1 MDLTSRN
8 IIRGEVLYVRKPF
21 RFGGVTYTAKAK
33 FEYLQL
39 SMSWRSILKLRE
51 AGYLITEEEYQKA
64 FVKPLKKSKPPKSG
78 MVSQSAKTI
87 EADVAVAS
95 AKDKPVEYN
104 DHGLDDNS
112 AEVVD
117 G

>member
-1 MDLTSRN
+1 VDLTSRN

-64 FVKPLKKSKPPKSG
+64 FVKPLKKSKPPKSRV
-78 MVSQSAKTI
+78 VSPDTKII
-87 EADVAVAS
+87 EADVVVAS
-95 AKDKPVEYN
+95 AGDKSVELEE
-104 DHGLDDNS
+104 HGLDDIS
-112 AEVVD
+112 AEAID